1 MFSDMSAKDIIAI
14 HKHDQEKEDIEI
26 ESSLPQ
32 QPATQF
38 STGIRLVR
46 HINQYDYQLEIVL
59 KMAHFRS
66 NEHKSI

>member
-46 HINQYDYQLEIVL
+46 HINQ
-59 KMAHFRS
+59 
-66 NEHKSI
+66 